1 MQLFYHPEL
10 DTNTT
15 QVTFSKEESKH
26 IIKVLRKKPGDI
38 LDITNGRGKFF
49 KAEITDENSNKC
61 TVQVVSKETKD
72 PLPYTLHMAVA
83 PTKLNDRYE
92 WFLEK
97 ATEIGV
103 TEITP
108 IICERSERTKINR
121 ERFEKIIHSAAKQ
134 SLKAY
139 FPKINQATDL
149 NSFLKQNTTS
159 NVGKYIAHCME
170 TAKDDLS
177 KVVAGQ
183 NHLIILIGPEGDFS
197 ESEIAQAL
205 KQNYTAVSLGNSR
218 LRTETAALVAVHT
231 ANLILDHR

>member
-121 ERFEKIIHSAAKQ
+121 TF
-134 SLKAY
+134 
-139 FPKINQATDL
+139 
-149 NSFLKQNTTS
+149 
-159 NVGKYIAHCME
+159 
-170 TAKDDLS
+170 
-177 KVVAGQ
+177 
-183 NHLIILIGPEGDFS
+183 
-197 ESEIAQAL
+197 
-205 KQNYTAVSLGNSR
+205 
-218 LRTETAALVAVHT
+218 
-231 ANLILDHR
+231 